1 MITGISQKKMKRM
14 IESNETSAL
23 AWAHWEHSTGDI
35 KMIEK
40 ENSVITF
47 MYQLDSY
54 SDLRCFIPESVKYF
68 VMESILFN
76 LN

>member
-1 MITGISQKKMKRM
+1 M

-23 AWAHWEHSTGDI
+23 AWAHWQHSTGDI

-68 VMESILFN
+68 IANNEL
-76 LN
+76 LNRN